1 MSEQHESQLW
11 HPSYGGLKRPPT
23 VPFPGRVTL
32 ESFYV
37 IIAIT
42 FALTILFLKIL
53 PQLGVIVGGVLYFAC
68 AILEED
74 EPNMVR
80 YVMLRS
86 FFTLMS
92 LRSRKRW
99 GGTNSCSPFP
109 RGD

>member
-1 MSEQHESQLW
+1 MSEQQESQLW
-11 HPSYGGLKRPPT
+11 HPSYGGLMRPPT

-37 IIAIT
+37 IVAIT
-42 FALTILFLKIL
+42 VVLTFLFLKIL
-53 PQLGVIVGGVLYFAC
+53 SLLGMIVGLVLYFVC
-68 AILEED
+68 AVLEED

-80 YVMLRS
+80 YVMLRI
-86 FFTLMS
+86 FFALMS
-92 LRSRKRW
+92 LRSRSRW